1 MLQDPEN
8 YEEQA
13 VVVYAESL
21 EQARS
26 KGDEKA
32 QYLSGDDAVVVCID
46 CRKLTKTTGK
56 FICILRIEGRT
67 P

>member
-13 VVVYAESL
+13 IVVYAESL
-21 EQARS
+21 DQART
-26 KGDEKA
+26 KGDLQA
-32 QYLSGDDAVVVCID
+32 QYLSGDDAVVICLD
-46 CRKLTKTTGK
+46 CRKLTKATGK
-56 FICILRIEGRT
+56 YICILRIEGRE